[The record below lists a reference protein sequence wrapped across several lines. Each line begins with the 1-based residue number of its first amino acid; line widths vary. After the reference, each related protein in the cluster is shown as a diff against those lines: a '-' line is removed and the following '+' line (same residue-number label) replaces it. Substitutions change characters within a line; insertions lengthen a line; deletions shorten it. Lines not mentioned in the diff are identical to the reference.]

1 MSRSNSPLHRV
12 IRVQLFFTQR
22 LRSAFRKS
30 RSHERC
36 DDVFFTLSSR
46 KFRVIKAER
55 IEAAHYFK
63 VVPKE
68 RGIFENY
75 GDARSNYGVA
85 AFKLD
90 IMCQIT
96 L

>member
-1 MSRSNSPLHRV
+1 MT
-12 IRVQLFFTQR
+12 FF
-22 LRSAFRKS
+22 
-30 RSHERC
+30 SH
-36 DDVFFTLSSR
+36 
-46 KFRVIKAER
+46 FRVIKAER

-63 VVPKE
+63 VVPTE